1 MLMFVIIYQMVLIE
15 HNVLEHRAEAER
27 LENIPFVLGRE
38 VDGFGVAA
46 TFDVKDAFVTPAML
60 VVSNEMAFG
69 ISGERGFSHAN
80 FGFQVKVNHWEV
92 FHNAI

>member
-1 MLMFVIIYQMVLIE
+1 MI
-15 HNVLEHRAEAER
+15 HR
-27 LENIPFVLGRE
+27 LGRRE
-38 VDGFGVAA
+38 RTDRRQHAKCVAGAA
-46 TFDVKDAFVTPAML
+46 TFDVKDALVTPAML